1 MDAQMHIY
9 GDFFIQEMLKG
20 NILKD
25 MQTAMAVEPNKDG
38 IETAEYVYAN
48 YFLARKIAFK
58 ERSLIMK
65 RLNDELGYNFDIK
78 LYTPDKNAV
87 NNLTEITNMGPVDY
101 YNEMPFV
108 FNNSRIN
115 LNISLRSIQTG
126 IPLRAMDIMGAG
138 GFLMSNW
145 QADFFDFFIP
155 GEDLML
161 FESHDDL
168 ISKCHYYL
176 THEKEREQIAAN
188 GYGKVKENH
197 TYEIRFRQIFEIVF
211 G

>member
-1 MDAQMHIY
+1 
-9 GDFFIQEMLKG
+9 
-20 NILKD
+20 
-25 MQTAMAVEPNKDG
+25 
-38 IETAEYVYAN
+38 
-48 YFLARKIAFK
+48 
-58 ERSLIMK
+58 
-65 RLNDELGYNFDIK
+65 
-78 LYTPDKNAV
+78 
-87 NNLTEITNMGPVDY
+87 MGPVDY